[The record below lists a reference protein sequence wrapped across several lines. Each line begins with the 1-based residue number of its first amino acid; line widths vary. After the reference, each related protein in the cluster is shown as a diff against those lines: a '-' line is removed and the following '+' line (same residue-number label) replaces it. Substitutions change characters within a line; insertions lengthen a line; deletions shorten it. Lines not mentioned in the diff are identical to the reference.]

1 MCLVLSIAE
10 RSFFEIHGMPA
21 REIRIGPSSAHPRL
35 AFACEMDTPELQALF
50 ANPEVTADLRRLG
63 ARVSLSLTDLSSG
76 RAEVVRHLNA
86 AGIAV
91 TAWMSL
97 PKEQGYY
104 LNSGNASQAL
114 VRFGDFQRWTAAYG
128 LHWSGVG
135 LDIEPNLRDFGS
147 VSEAGASILRRLFHP
162 GLVGRAR
169 ASYASLVS
177 QIHGAGYTVETY
189 QFPFLADQREA
200 HSDLLE
206 RLFGI
211 VDVRGDQ
218 EVLMLY
224 SSFNHP
230 ADSAIVWQY
239 GPSAQLIAVGSTAGD
254 TTAGS
259 KFVPLSFEELS
270 RDLIVAGHF
279 APVVGIYNLEGCVS
293 RGFLPRLAGFDW
305 NQTVIISTEADSRV
319 IRLRA
324 RVQST
329 LWALGQLPYFAAV
342 MFAMDL
348 WLSRWRRAG
357 QPRLAR

>member
-1 MCLVLSIAE
+1 
-10 RSFFEIHGMPA
+10 
-21 REIRIGPSSAHPRL
+21 
-35 AFACEMDTPELQALF
+35 
-50 ANPEVTADLRRLG
+50 
-63 ARVSLSLTDLSSG
+63 
-76 RAEVVRHLNA
+76 
-86 AGIAV
+86 
-91 TAWMSL
+91 
-97 PKEQGYY
+97 
-104 LNSGNASQAL
+104 
-114 VRFGDFQRWTAAYG
+114 
-128 LHWSGVG
+128 
-135 LDIEPNLRDFGS
+135 
-147 VSEAGASILRRLFHP
+147 
-162 GLVGRAR
+162 
-169 ASYASLVS
+169 
-177 QIHGAGYTVETY
+177 
-189 QFPFLADQREA
+189 
-200 HSDLLE
+200 
-206 RLFGI
+206 
-211 VDVRGDQ
+211 
-218 EVLMLY
+218 MLY